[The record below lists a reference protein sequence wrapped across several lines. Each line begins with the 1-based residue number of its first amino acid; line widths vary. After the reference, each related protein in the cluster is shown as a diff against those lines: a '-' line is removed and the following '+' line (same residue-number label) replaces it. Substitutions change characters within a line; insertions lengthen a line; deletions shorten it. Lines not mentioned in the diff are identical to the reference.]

1 MDTARNTKCDDE
13 ICFSEPDDILKEK
26 QLFDAVESNNVTVVN
41 SFENNE
47 LKRLCHVR
55 RLFTSPWSSPE
66 EEAQTAFQRACLLGH
81 TDIVQCMLKTGVNV
95 DQIFSGGNSYSTM
108 RGAFMFACQSRS
120 MSTVKALLNAGASI
134 DRFGSCSA
142 AYAYSVAPGMRV
154 FSFKQRIV
162 PWENFY
168 PVHLAIIYDNL
179 DLLREFLTPTTNKLV
194 TYQWFTPLHLACLL
208 NRSLTMIDLL
218 LSCEDAK
225 SAIAAKTSNDKF
237 PDELATDQAIV
248 DYLRPKRLLLQTEKK
263 KSHDH
268 DLEAL
273 QNGTAF
279 QIFIKT
285 LTGKTITI
293 IVTTDN
299 TVEDLKAKIQ
309 DKAGIPSREQ
319 RVMYQNKQ
327 LVDGR
332 LLTDYNITKDD
343 TLHLIVRM
351 EGGFYY

>member
-1 MDTARNTKCDDE
+1 
-13 ICFSEPDDILKEK
+13 
-26 QLFDAVESNNVTVVN
+26 VTVVN
-41 SFENNE
+41 SFEKNE
-47 LKRLCHVR
+47 LKSLCQVR

-66 EEAQTAFQRACLLGH
+66 EEKQTAYQRACLLGH
-81 TDIVQCMLKTGVNV
+81 TDIVECMLKSGINV
-95 DQIFSGGNSYSTM
+95 DQIFSRGDSYSTM

-120 MSTVKALLNAGASI
+120 ISTVKALLNAGASI
-134 DRFGSCSA
+134 DRFGSCSV
-142 AYAYSVAPGMRV
+142 AYADSVAPGTRV
-154 FSFKQRIV
+154 FSFKQRTV
-162 PWENFY
+162 SWENFY

-194 TYQWFTPLHLACLL
+194 TCQWFTPLHLACLL

-218 LSCEDAK
+218 LSYGDAD
-225 SAIAAKTSNDKF
+225 SAITVRTSNDKF

-268 DLEAL
+268 NLEAL

-285 LTGKTITI
+285 LAGKTITI
-293 IVTTDN
+293 IVTTDD

-309 DKAGIPSREQ
+309 DKGGIPSAQQ
-319 RVMYQNKQ
+319 RVVYAGKQ
-327 LVDGR
+327 LEDGR
-332 LLTDYNITKDD
+332 LLTDYNITKEA
-343 TLHLIVRM
+343 TIHLVLRLP
-351 EGGFYY
+351 GGFYY